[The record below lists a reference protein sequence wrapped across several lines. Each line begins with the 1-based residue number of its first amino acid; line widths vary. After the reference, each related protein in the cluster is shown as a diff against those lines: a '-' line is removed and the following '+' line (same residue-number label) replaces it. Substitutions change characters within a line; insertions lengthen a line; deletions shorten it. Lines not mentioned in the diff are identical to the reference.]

1 MCFVVGI
8 IYCSIIGVGMGGGG
22 GGGGARRAWPPNNL
36 STNVMYL
43 K

>member
-22 GGGGARRAWPPNNL
+22 GGGASCVFEIIKKLCAAV
-36 STNVMYL
+36 SQ
-43 K
+43 